1 MVLKAIGTPK
11 GKNELGWSPN
21 LIFSNR
27 LFSPSIFC
35 FPSAT
40 LHPRSTTQSSV
51 TGRVS
56 MKAVDQQGNVKSP
69 VSEPVSTS
77 QDLDR
82 PIEPD
87 SILNRLLLKAVKR
100 GLAHF
105 GSAEVSDS
113 LLYILEL
120 EHSVNVSS
128 LAECIPALRTG
139 LERLFGGAAY
149 VVEQKVRVELASL
162 ISTSY
167 EGKTLEQLVEET
179 KKQATEGQQQE
190 GKEQKTINE

>member
-1 MVLKAIGTPK
+1 
-11 GKNELGWSPN
+11 
-21 LIFSNR
+21 
-27 LFSPSIFC
+27 
-35 FPSAT
+35 
-40 LHPRSTTQSSV
+40 
-51 TGRVS
+51 